1 LPPSCS
7 DIREGLKAWHFALG
21 VSVLVLVAF
30 RALLQ
35 VTHAAPRIEPEPPR
49 WQLHLAT
56 LMHLALYA
64 LMIGMPLLGWLTLS
78 AQGKQIPFFGLHL
91 PPLMAEQKSIADWS
105 KELHEVLGTVGYFLI
120 ALHASAALYHHYF
133 VRDNT
138 LRRMVPGQ
146 G

>member
-1 LPPSCS
+1 
-7 DIREGLKAWHFALG
+7 
-21 VSVLVLVAF
+21 
-30 RALLQ
+30 
-35 VTHAAPRIEPEPPR
+35 
-49 WQLHLAT
+49 
-56 LMHLALYA
+56 
-64 LMIGMPLLGWLTLS
+64 MIGMPLLGWLTLS
-78 AQGKQIPFFGLHL
+78 AQGKQIPLFGLHL

-105 KELHEVLGTVGYFLI
+105 KEIHEVLGTVGYFLI